1 MSAPEL
7 NVPDALSLPGLPR
20 DADGPIFAEPWQA
33 QAFALA
39 VRLNAEGAF
48 TWPDWAAAL
57 SRELAA
63 GTDEDGSHYYV
74 HWVAALEA
82 LVAERGL
89 LTAPALAARKH
100 AWAEAYRRT
109 PHGKPVELGAD

>member
-1 MSAPEL
+1 LNAPE
-7 NVPDALSLPGLPR
+7 PPET
-20 DADGPIFAEPWQA
+20 FAEPWQA

-48 TWPDWAAAL
+48 TWAQWAQAL
-57 SRELAA
+57 GRELAKDSA
-63 GTDEDGSHYYV
+63 DDGDCYYH

-89 LTAPALAARKH
+89 TSAEELANRK
-100 AWAEAYRRT
+100 ADWLEAYLRT
-109 PHGKPVELGAD
+109 PHGKPVELASLSFD